1 MRGRRGKSFSKT
13 SCNME
18 TRHVRLAHPVSYR
31 VLYGA
36 AYYFPSLIITMFAS
50 SLSSESASLAHT
62 TKSTRRR
69 GAARLGATR
78 LVFASNSTFV
88 ICITD
93 RCLAAFVRWFGRSVA
108 VAGDLERE
116 PTFATHVQTRTIVT
130 ITFVSMTIIHYDYNR
145 LLYTD
150 FTVSYFRD
158 RGKTKDEEQQKKR

>member
-116 PTFATHVQTRTIVT
+116 PHTHRRRSHFRVITTWPEDFSPCL
-130 ITFVSMTIIHYDYNR
+130 TFVKRIKIWGT
-145 LLYTD
+145 TD
-150 FTVSYFRD
+150 HGLGTTEERIGWPRVSL
-158 RGKTKDEEQQKKR
+158 